1 MNKNNKPFKMSDLY
15 YEVDYHLEEKETVF
29 THPEKYGFVEVAMIN
44 NNKFSIVT
52 MQKEAVDYFIV
63 GYTGIPK
70 RLFAYDKIDRSI
82 IKLPNTDNLVLIYN
96 KYQEEEVRKDNV
108 TKSNISIKEN
118 NTAIYSCCIV
128 CRMDADRNI
137 SSVTQE
143 DCKIVSKY
151 LAE

>member
-44 NNKFSIVT
+44 SNGFNIVT
-52 MQKEAVDYFIV
+52 MQREAIDYFVV

-82 IKLPNTDNLVLIYN
+82 INLPNTDNLVVIYN
-96 KYQEEEVRKDNV
+96 KYQEEEIRKDNA
-108 TKSNISIKEN
+108 TKPIVFIKDN
-118 NTAIYSCCIV
+118 NTTIYSCCIV
-128 CRMDADRNI
+128 CRMDNNGNV
-137 SSVTQE
+137 SSVTKE
-143 DCKIVSKY
+143 EYNIIAKY

>member
-29 THPEKYGFVEVAMIN
+29 TNPGKYGFVEVAIIN
-44 NNKFSIVT
+44 SNRFSIVT
-52 MQKEAVDYFIV
+52 MQREAIDYFVV

-82 IKLPNTDNLVLIYN
+82 VNLPDTKNLVLIYN
-96 KYQEEEVRKDNV
+96 KYQEEETKDNK
-108 TKSNISIKEN
+108 TKPLVFIKEN
-118 NTAIYSCCIV
+118 NTMIYSCCIV
-128 CRMDADRNI
+128 CRMDDNGNVSSITQDEYNI
-137 SSVTQE
+137 IE
-143 DCKIVSKY
+143 KY